1 MLVLGDRV
9 DAAAV
14 FAGRDWQVALAVAFL
29 FVGDAVVYAADGIAA
44 AAAFVSV
51 SVVAGAVL
59 DGEFL
64 VGPWLMR
71 ASSHW
76 RLRAVAEIEE
86 SRFLLAELKKN

>member
-1 MLVLGDRV
+1 M
-9 DAAAV
+9 
-14 FAGRDWQVALAVAFL
+14 
-29 FVGDAVVYAADGIAA
+29 VYAVDGFAAA

-76 RLRAVAEIEE
+76 RLRAAAESEVA
-86 SRFLLAELKKN
+86 RFLLGRIK